1 MATEVTRVQIVT
13 DPVRISFPYLF
24 KKREMKDQD
33 GTRQAERDRYEC
45 VLLIPPSTGDAKK
58 IADAMSKAMAAK
70 FGDDWKSEMSSMEMA
85 KLPLKKCSENK
96 WFKDQF
102 ADWHFV
108 NSWSKERPNVVDKD
122 FNDII
127 DPEKVYAG
135 CWCRFQLTL
144 LAWESKKGGKLC
156 LVSLDNVMFVAD
168 GDRLGGGKKSA
179 KEGFGDKL
187 ELKLPEEL
195 KAAGDA
201 ASDDEGNDLF

>member
-1 MATEVTRVQIVT
+1 MAKSNEVTRIQVVT
-13 DPVRISFPYLF
+13 NPVRISFPYLF

-33 GTRQAERDRYEC
+33 GTRQADRDRYEC

-58 IADAMSKAMAAK
+58 IAAAMSEAMVAK
-70 FGDDWKSEMSSMEMA
+70 FGDDWKSQLSAMEMA

-102 ADWHFV
+102 DGWHFM

-127 DPEKVYAG
+127 DPDKVYAG
-135 CWCRFQLTL
+135 SWCRFQITL

-168 GDRLGGGKKSA
+168 DEKLGGGKKSA
-179 KEGFGDKL
+179 KDGFGDKL
-187 ELKLPEEL
+187 ELKLPDEL
-195 KAAGDA
+195 KAAGNA
-201 ASDDEGNDLF
+201 DEGDDLF